1 MKKLVLFALV
11 MVLPLTLSACFLF
24 GGAKDETVTTDTSE
38 SSLLGVWMQAEQG
51 FHGNAIYVW
60 SFGEDGR
67 FTYLF
72 SAYEPPQGGG
82 DIDSSVRERFMQ
94 GNYRQNGDTV
104 ECYNVRLDDYFSRG
118 DNWRYFSVRTPE
130 VFAMQ
135 IMVTPLKEAVKVD
148 DFSLVFTKRED
159 ANKSEHLK
167 IEIDLGEFPDQYT
180 MDFNRIFYSVG
191 INDFPNISS

>member
-1 MKKLVLFALV
+1 MKKIIVLALAV
-11 MVLPLTLSACFLF
+11 ALPLTLSACFLF

-38 SSLLGVWMQAEQG
+38 SPLVGVWMQTEKG

-82 DIDSSVRERFMQ
+82 GIDSSVRERFMQ
-94 GNYRQNGDTV
+94 GNYRQNGNTV
-104 ECYNVRLDDYFSRG
+104 ECYNVRLDDYFSWG
-118 DNWRYFSVRTPE
+118 DKWRYFSVRTPE

-135 IMVTPLKEAVKVD
+135 IMITPLKEAVKTD
-148 DFSLVFTKRED
+148 DFSFEFTKRED
-159 ANKSEHLK
+159 VNKGEHLK
-167 IEIDLGEFPDQYT
+167 IKLDLGELPDQYE
-180 MDFNRIFYSVG
+180 MEFDRIFYPVG
-191 INDFPNISS
+191 INDIPHQ